1 MRGDCKTGRRKI
13 TAAERRA
20 KAFEL
25 RKAGLNYQKIGDQ
38 IGITR
43 QAAHGLV
50 TTALRK
56 LNEKTAEDAA
66 ELTRLELERLDDC
79 QAVAVHEMR
88 TGSNRLPAI
97 DRILRIQERRAKL
110 LGLDAPD
117 RLAVREQGIYKHQ
130 HEIKAWQGRS
140 LDEMSNLEL
149 MRIALGNDPET
160 DEPLSH
166 GQLARMPARSD
177 RR

>member
-20 KAFEL
+20 QAFEL
-25 RKAGLNYQKIGDQ
+25 RKAGLSYQKIGDQ
-38 IGITR
+38 LGITR
-43 QAAHGLV
+43 QSAHGLV

-79 QAVAVHEMR
+79 QAIVVHEMR
-88 TGSNRLPAI
+88 TGNRLGAV
-97 DRILRIQERRAKL
+97 DRLLRIQELRAKL

-117 RLAVREQGIYKHQ
+117 RLAVREQGIYKHE
-130 HEIKAWQGRS
+130 HELKKWQGRS
-140 LDEMSNLEL
+140 FEEMSTEEL
-149 MRIALGNDPET
+149 VVLALGKDPDT
-160 DEPLSH
+160 NEPLQP
-166 GQLARMPARSD
+166 GQLARVPARPESG
-177 RR
+177 